1 MAYAA
6 STEDLDLM
14 ALGCSKM
21 IRGIKK
27 QNKTFEEIDLE
38 EVLKGLDLSMD
49 SFVDL
54 CILVFM
60 RYFR

>member
-14 ALGCSKM
+14 ALGCPKM

-27 QNKTFEEIDLE
+27 ANKFFEEIDLSE
-38 EVLKGLDLSMD
+38 ALKGLDLNLD
-49 SFVDL
+49 SFIDL
-54 CILVFM
+54 CILVI
-60 RYFR
+60 